1 MSDTSDT
8 NLNSRSTSVSET
20 SDVGLTNK
28 FTKIELILLLVQAI
42 TVLTNGGLF
51 VKFIG
56 IEDIVGE

>member
-20 SDVGLTNK
+20 SALSLTNK